1 MRAAFMNLKF
11 HRRAGFLLALLAL
24 GAIALFAAP
33 RLDDGAAA
41 WGGRKLTALAN
52 DVLYSPLRS
61 RVVDRILTADFLI
74 VMALTLLLE
83 RLIPAHPRQNW
94 LSASAL
100 QDAAWFFYE
109 AVLHAAIIATWVTL
123 LVWFYRRYL
132 ASQPIAHFGALSIG
146 MRFVIATVLVD
157 LCMWIQHRVN
167 HAVPWFWQFHKVH
180 HSQRELSFF
189 TDFRYHV
196 FEYVVRET
204 FLAIPFIV
212 LGVRV
217 PVIVYFSAFRR
228 WYTPFYHAN
237 IKTDLGPLRY
247 LLATPQSHRI
257 HHSIEPRHQNKNFGS
272 LFSIWDFAFGTQY
285 TKWDEYPD
293 TGIEDHEF
301 PHETRADLRSLL
313 VTPIRQMLFPL
324 HRIAEQVA
332 SWRPAGPREQSMRQR
347 TPRASPDGSTKPIS

>member
-1 MRAAFMNLKF
+1 MRALVMNLKC
-11 HRRAGFLLALLAL
+11 HWRAGLLPALLAL
-24 GAIALFAAP
+24 AAIALLAGLW
-33 RLDDGAAA
+33 LDAGSAA
-41 WGGRKLTALAN
+41 WLRRKLAGFAN
-52 DVLYSPLRS
+52 GVLYSPLRS
-61 RVVDRILTADFLI
+61 RVFDMVLTADFLS

-83 RLIPAHPRQNW
+83 RLIPAHPRQKW

-109 AVLHAAIIATWVTL
+109 AVLHAAIVATWVSL
-123 LVWFYRRYL
+123 LVWLYRRYL
-132 ASQPIAHFGALSIG
+132 ASMPTPDFSVLSLG
-146 MRFVIATVLVD
+146 MRLVIATVLVD

-167 HAVPWFWQFHKVH
+167 HAVPWFWEFHKVH

-196 FEYVVRET
+196 FEYLVRET
-204 FLAIPFIV
+204 FLAIPLIV
-212 LGVRV
+212 LGIRA

-285 TKWDEYPD
+285 TKWDEYPE
-293 TGIEDHEF
+293 TGIEDHAF
-301 PHETRADLRSLL
+301 PHETRADLGSLL
-313 VTPIRQMLFPL
+313 VTPIRQMVYPL
-324 HRIAEQVA
+324 RRIAGQIT
-332 SWRPAGPREQSMRQR
+332 SWRAGGQRQGTGGGYR
-347 TPRASPDGSTKPIS
+347 DAGMG